1 MNEQIENLKTALE
14 KLNGKDFGIYFYT
27 IDTKGNPVASVAN
40 IYEHVKILNEE
51 GYKAYIL
58 HQQNDYKLYED
69 ENGMGIANWL
79 GAEYANL
86 PHISIESQ
94 QLQVGPSDFL
104 IIPEAFA
111 GLIKETQNFPC
122 KRIVLLQAYEYVF
135 EDLGLGESWG
145 QFGINR
151 AITVSQNQKQYIE
164 GVFKNIKCDVI
175 PVGIPE
181 YFNPNEKPKKPIVSI
196 SARDKREIL
205 KLVKVFYQKYP
216 HYKFITFR
224 DMSGM
229 SRENFAEQLSESFV
243 SVWVDDL
250 AGFGTFPVES
260 MKCNTPVVGKIPR
273 MVPEW
278 MGEVDQ
284 NGNVQLKENG
294 VWTSNIN
301 ALPDI
306 VATMVGLF
314 LEGGIPEN
322 ITSNMSETAKSYTTQ
337 DLKTNA
343 ITVYES
349 IINERIVEVSTLL
362 SNEEQKLVKQQSE
375 GELIGSEDTSEDTSK

>member
-1 MNEQIENLKTALE
+1 MSEQLENLKNALDRL
-14 KLNGKDFGIYFYT
+14 KGKDFGIYFYT

-40 IYEHVKILNEE
+40 IYEQVKILNEL

-79 GAEYANL
+79 GTEYANL

-94 QLQVGPSDFL
+94 QLQIGPSDFL

-151 AITVSQNQKQYIE
+151 AITVSQTQKDYIE
-164 GVFKNIKCDVI
+164 GIFRNVKCDVL

-181 YFNPNEKPKKPIVSI
+181 YFKPNEKPKKPIISI
-196 SARDKREIL
+196 MARDKREIL

-229 SRENFAEQLSESFV
+229 AKETFAEQLRESFL

-250 AGFGTFPVES
+250 SGFGTYPIES
-260 MKCNTPVVGKIPR
+260 MKSNTPVIGKIPR

-278 MGEVDQ
+278 MGVNDN

-322 ITSNMSETAKSYTTQ
+322 ITSNMKETAKNYTMEE
-337 DLKTNA
+337 LSKN
-343 ITVYES
+343 ISSVYEN
-349 IINERIVEVSTLL
+349 IVNERVVEVETLYKQEEENLNKEQTESST
-362 SNEEQKLVKQQSE
+362 K
-375 GELIGSEDTSEDTSK
+375 

>member
-1 MNEQIENLKTALE
+1 MSEQIENLKTALE
-14 KLNGKDFGIYFYT
+14 KIKTKDFGIYFYT

-40 IYEHVKILNEE
+40 IYEHVKILNEL
-51 GYKAYIL
+51 GYKSYVL

-86 PHISIESQ
+86 PHVSIESQ

-122 KRIVLLQAYEYVF
+122 KRIVLLQAYEYIF

-151 AITVSQNQKQYIE
+151 AIAVSQTQKEYVE
-164 GVFKNIKCDVI
+164 GVFRNVRCDVL

-181 YFNPNEKPKKPIVSI
+181 FFKPNEKPKKPIVAI
-196 SARDKREIL
+196 SSRDKREIL

-229 SRENFAEQLSESFV
+229 ERETFAEELRDSFL

-250 AGFGTFPVES
+250 SGFGTYPIES
-260 MKCNTPVVGKIPR
+260 MKSNTPVIGKIPR

-278 MGEVDQ
+278 MGKNDN
-284 NGNVQLKENG
+284 NGNVVLKENG

-306 VATMVGLF
+306 VATMVGLY

-322 ITSNMSETAKSYTTQ
+322 IISNMSETAKDYTM
-337 DLKTNA
+337 DELKTNIEA
-343 ITVYES
+343 VYGS
-349 IINERIVEVSTLL
+349 IINERLAEVEVLLQQQEEKESKTEEST
-362 SNEEQKLVKQQSE
+362 K
-375 GELIGSEDTSEDTSK
+375 

>member
-14 KLNGKDFGIYFYT
+14 KLKGKDFGIYFYT

-40 IYEHVKILNEE
+40 IYEHVKILNES
-51 GYKAYIL
+51 GYKAYVL
-58 HQQNDYKLYED
+58 HQQNDYKLHED
-69 ENGMGIANWL
+69 ENGMGISNWL
-79 GAEYANL
+79 GTEYANL
-86 PHISIESQ
+86 PHMSIESQ

-122 KRIVLLQAYEYVF
+122 KRIVLLQAYEYIF

-145 QFGINR
+145 QLGINR
-151 AITVSQNQKQYIE
+151 AISVSQNQKDYVE
-164 GVFKNIKCDVI
+164 NVFKNVRCDVI

-181 YFNPNEKPKKPIVSI
+181 YFKPNEKPKKPIVSV

-229 SRENFAEQLSESFV
+229 ARESFAEQLRDSFL

-250 AGFGTFPVES
+250 AGFGTYPIES
-260 MKCNTPVVGKIPR
+260 MKSNTPVIGKIPR

-278 MGEVDQ
+278 MGEIDQ

-322 ITSNMSETAKSYTTQ
+322 ITSNMAETAKGYTTE

-343 ITVYES
+343 INIYES
-349 IINERIVEVSTLL
+349 IINERIVEISTLV
-362 SNEEQKLVKQQSE
+362 SKEEEKLAKQETE
-375 GELIGSEDTSEDTSK
+375 GELMGSEGKSEESTK